1 MTAINPEH
9 RDRHSFAQSF
19 SRGGYSLDV
28 PEKQRPEISHIDSK
42 TKAAL
47 HKEWDDFKLPFTL
60 SEVYNDYEGCRDLIS
75 GKDCESNSI
84 HNGEFLLLTE

>member
-1 MTAINPEH
+1 MAAINPDH

-28 PEKQRPEISHIDSK
+28 PEKQRPEIPHIDSK

-47 HKEWDDFKLPFTL
+47 QKEWDDFKLPFTL
-60 SEVYNDYEGCRDLIS
+60 NEAFNDWDRCKKLVSEEDCELIS
-75 GKDCESNSI
+75 SQSI
-84 HNGEFLLLTE
+84 TKLWR